1 MKIFPEGSDPTASQ
15 DWSGLSPSGELGS
28 CQTRT
33 PATSPLRG
41 RTPGTSM
48 YVGVGSVVDVE
59 VVLAGCVVSGLVG
72 TTVSDELGA
81 NVSGTVLGANG
92 EVLEAHPADN
102 TAINPAR

>member
-59 VVLAGCVVSGLVG
+59 VVSAGCVVSGLVG

-81 NVSGTVLGANG
+81 DVSGAVLGTNG

>member
-1 MKIFPEGSDPTASQ
+1 
-15 DWSGLSPSGELGS
+15 
-28 CQTRT
+28 
-33 PATSPLRG
+33 
-41 RTPGTSM
+41 M

-59 VVLAGCVVSGLVG
+59 VVSAGCVVSGLVG

-81 NVSGTVLGANG
+81 DVSGAVLGTNG